1 MLLRKSIP
9 LLLVLLLG
17 CKTDYPGQEAES
29 LPPDAPIPV
38 EVIDISPTD
47 QPIPLEAGGTIGSK
61 TEARL
66 SFKVGGV
73 IDRVYAEEGQY
84 VKRGATLARLKT
96 TEIDAQTA
104 QAQQQRDRL
113 RRDLDRT
120 EKLYAEKAATLEQVE
135 QLTTALEVAESQ
147 LEIAEFN
154 RQYAT
159 ITAPVSGR
167 IASKMAET
175 GELIGPGTP
184 VYLVTG
190 EGRGE
195 HVLRIN
201 VADRDLLQLREGDRA
216 EVTLDVFDGRVIA
229 ATVTQVATAADP
241 RTGVFEVEL
250 TLDAADLALRPGFV
264 GRAKVFPSA
273 APLHYRIPLAALGEG
288 EGSTAT
294 LYYPEGNRAAKREVH
309 FTHLLDDALV
319 ISADQLVGITHIITR
334 GSGYLTEGDSISTA
348 SRGPAKR

>member
-1 MLLRKSIP
+1 LIAACVLL
-9 LLLVLLLG
+9 LLLG

-38 EVIDISPTD
+38 EVVGILPTEE
-47 QPIPLEAGGTIGSK
+47 PIPLEAGGTIGSK

-66 SFKVGGV
+66 SFKIGGV
-73 IDRVYAEEGQY
+73 IDRAYAEEGQY
-84 VKRGATLARLKT
+84 VRRGATLARLKT
-96 TEIDAQTA
+96 TEIDAQRA
-104 QAQQQRDRL
+104 QAEQQRDRL

-120 EKLYAEKAATLEQVE
+120 QKLYEENAATLEQVE
-135 QLTTALEVAESQ
+135 QLTTALEVAKSQ

-154 RQYAT
+154 RRYAT

-184 VYLVTG
+184 VYLITG

-216 EVTLDVFDGRVIA
+216 EVTLDAFEGRVIP

-241 RTGVFEVEL
+241 RTGIFEVEL
-250 TLDAADLALRPGFV
+250 TLDAPELALRPGFI
-264 GRAKVFPSA
+264 GRARVYPSNTD
-273 APLHYRIPLAALGEG
+273 PHYRIPLAAMVEG
-288 EGSTAT
+288 EGRTVS
-294 LYYPEGNRAAKREVH
+294 LCYPKQGKAAQHDVR
-309 FTHLLDDALV
+309 FTQLLDDALV
-319 ISADQLVGITHIITR
+319 VPADQLAGITSIITR
-334 GSGYLTEGDSISTA
+334 GSGYLTDGDSITLTPTES
-348 SRGPAKR
+348 AKR